1 MEKDFLVQLAKK
13 IYHLTVLFPKKEPL
27 RYKIREMAIEILQKP
42 DEQDFETLNSFFE
55 LAKDQNW
62 VKLEDILAIQAEYAN
77 LSRETINPKQEKL
90 FDPSIPQGRPE
101 NPKGDVAPAQEG
113 RPLRLT
119 SSEARGSLLSERQG
133 KEKVKIE
140 SGFQPLIAKTLME
153 RHEKIMAILK
163 EKGKAQ
169 VWEMKQIFPQ
179 VSKRTIRRDFE
190 FLFKQG
196 AIDRMGE
203 KNNTYYQVKIG

>member
-13 IYHLTVLFPKKEPL
+13 VYHLTILFPKKEPL
-27 RYKIREMAIEILQKP
+27 RYKMRELAIEILQKP
-42 DEQDFETLNSFFE
+42 DEQDLEALNSFFE
-55 LAKDQNW
+55 VAKDQNW
-62 VKLEDILAIQAEYAN
+62 VSPSDILAIQLEYAN
-77 LSRETINPKQEKL
+77 LSREIVNPKQAKL
-90 FDPSIPQGRPE
+90 FDSSIPQ
-101 NPKGDVAPAQEG
+101 D
-113 RPLRLT
+113 
-119 SSEARGSLLSERQG
+119 
-133 KEKVKIE
+133 KEKTKTE
-140 SGFQPLIAKTLME
+140 SAFQPLTAKTLVE
-153 RHEKIMAILK
+153 RQEKILAILK

-179 VSKRTIRRDFE
+179 ISKRTLRRDFE

>member
-1 MEKDFLVQLAKK
+1 
-13 IYHLTVLFPKKEPL
+13 
-27 RYKIREMAIEILQKP
+27 MAIEILQKP

-90 FDPSIPQGRPE
+90 FDIVRNKPARNAFGSPE
-101 NPKGDVAPAQEG
+101 NATS
-113 RPLRLT
+113 LRVGI
-119 SSEARGSLLSERQG
+119 ADAGG
-133 KEKVKIE
+133 EKVKVE

>member
-13 IYHLTVLFPKKEPL
+13 VYHLTILFPKKEPL
-27 RYKIREMAIEILQKP
+27 RYKMRELAIEILQKP
-42 DEQDFETLNSFFE
+42 DEQDLETLNSFFE
-55 LAKDQNW
+55 VTKDQNW
-62 VKLEDILAIQAEYAN
+62 VSPADILAIQQEYAN
-77 LSRETINPKQEKL
+77 LSRETVNPKQEKL
-90 FDPSIPQGRPE
+90 FDSSLPQG
-101 NPKGDVAPAQEG
+101 QEK
-113 RPLRLT
+113 T
-119 SSEARGSLLSERQG
+119 
-133 KEKVKIE
+133 KTE
-140 SGFQPLIAKTLME
+140 SAFQPLTAKTLME
-153 RHEKIMAILK
+153 RQEKILAILK

-179 VSKRTIRRDFE
+179 VSKRTLRRDFE